1 MCRRIGCGFEAAE
14 AGCGFE
20 ATEFEDPDT
29 RVV

>member
-1 MCRRIGCGFEAAE
+1 MCRRIGCGFEATE

-20 ATEFEDPDT
+20 ATEVEDPDT